1 VLRCAQSIHDGLGYR
16 RASSTSAV
24 STKRTMNVIF
34 FQNRTLT
41 WIKNLTAY
49 SVTLLSTRTNMS
61 IAFAIVAARLAV

>member
-1 VLRCAQSIHDGLGYR
+1 LRCAQSICDGLEYR
-16 RASSTSAV
+16 RSTSAV

-49 SVTLLSTRTNMS
+49 SVPLLSTRTDMS